1 MRFATLLALM
11 ATFVLPAAAQTAQP
25 LPVLQDWSDTSLIAV
40 DDDWSGVPGFVGY
53 RGDDILTATFGV
65 DPQTVL
71 ADGSAT
77 PVDVNADE
85 TDPTTFNTGGLSE
98 FEITNPVV
106 AMQGSGT
113 SDVPHLVLRINTTGF
128 ENIRVRYNLR
138 DIDAGATAAIQPF
151 ALHYRV
157 GTTGDYTNVPA
168 GYTANAAGTTGG
180 EATLVTS
187 FDLLLPADANNQPS
201 VDIRWLTLNV
211 QGSDEMIG
219 IDDIQVTG
227 STTVST
233 EGAPDA
239 SLALTVANP
248 VAGVA
253 TVRVAAP
260 TADVSLTL
268 LDLTGRSVAVLP
280 VAGGTA
286 TLDTRG
292 LAPGVY
298 ALVAEASG
306 ERVTRLVSVVR

>member
-1 MRFATLLALM
+1 MRIVTLLALV
-11 ATFVLPAAAQTAQP
+11 AALALPTAAQTAQP
-25 LPVLQDWSDTSLIAV
+25 LPVLQDWSNTSLITV
-40 DDDWSGVPGFVGY
+40 DDDWSGVPGFIGY
-53 RGDDILTATFGV
+53 RGDDLLTATIGV

-85 TDPTTFNTGGLSE
+85 TDPTAFNTGGITE
-98 FEITNPVV
+98 FAIADPVV

-113 SDVPHLVLRINTTGF
+113 SDVPHLVLRVNTTGF
-128 ENIRVRYNLR
+128 QNIRVRYNLR
-138 DIDAGATAAIQPF
+138 DIDAGATAAVQPF

-157 GTTGDYTNVPA
+157 GTTGDYTNVPE
-168 GYTANAAGTTGG
+168 GYTANAAGPNGG
-180 EATLVTS
+180 EATLVS
-187 FDLLLPADANNQPS
+187 AFDVVLPADANNQPS

-211 QGSDEMIG
+211 VGSDEMIG

-227 STTVST
+227 STIVST
-233 EGAPDA
+233 EGAPSA
-239 SLALTVANP
+239 TVALTVANP

-268 LDLTGRSVAVLP
+268 IDLTGRTVATLP
-280 VAGGTA
+280 VAGGAA
-286 TLDTRG
+286 TLDTRA

-298 ALVAEASG
+298 ALLAEAG
-306 ERVTRLVSVVR
+306 GQRVTRLVSVVR